1 MLYLFLKTWG
11 LVVGKVIGG
20 VVLFVILAVV
30 GAGVYL
36 LENLDGLVKQAV
48 EQVGSDVTGTDLRVR
63 EAKVDLQE
71 GSVALSGVTVANP
84 AGFSDGNL
92 FSMEEINVAI
102 DVASLTS
109 SVYVINE
116 ISVTGAQVLVEQRGT
131 QTNVQS
137 LLEGMPESEAFDGA
151 AASDSAD
158 VELAIKRIRFA
169 DGSQLV
175 S

>member
-1 MLYLFLKTWG
+1 MR
-11 LVVGKVIGG
+11 
-20 VVLFVILAVV
+20 
-30 GAGVYL
+30 
-36 LENLDGLVKQAV
+36 
-48 EQVGSDVTGTDLRVR
+48 DV
-63 EAKVDLQE
+63 KVDLQE
-71 GSVALSGVTVANP
+71 GSAALSSLTVANP
-84 AGFSDGNL
+84 VGFSDGNL
-92 FSMEEINVAI
+92 FSMEAINVAI

-109 SVYVINE
+109 TVYVINE
-116 ISVTGAQVLVEQRGT
+116 ISVMGAQVLVKQRGT

-137 LLEGMPESEAFDGA
+137 LLEGMPESEAFDGT